1 MPLAALLVLS
11 ILMVAAAVALSIFS
25 GVFRRAW
32 GAIMVVGLALLGCTG
47 LYAIGTARK
56 FHETHAPR
64 CPHCSAALPNLV
76 HFAPVFDML
85 RDLEETVRVRP
96 ELFEMSSTASE
107 KLSEAARLRCPH
119 CNGIVA
125 APAV

>member
-25 GVFRRAW
+25 GVFR
-32 GAIMVVGLALLGCTG
+32 GAVIVVGLALLGFTG
-47 LYAIGTARK
+47 LYAIATARK

-107 KLSEAARLRCPH
+107 RLSEAARLRCPH